1 MAQVETTNTE
11 TKQINEP
18 SKFQTHLRELVRVFG
33 EPGRLMRLVLF
44 LVWVAAF
51 FVVWLL
57 NPVQGIPYPSEVL
70 HAFKRMWALNDEKNL
85 IYNVYVTLKLNVVGL
100 FYASIISLIFSY
112 ISVMPLLRPVN
123 QMMQWFRYLPIVAFN
138 LVFLALFTIGWSMK
152 VAMLTVGMAFF
163 LITSMTGV
171 IANIPK
177 QKFELARVLNY
188 SDWKVF
194 YTVVFR
200 PTLPQMIDM
209 VAQNAAMGW
218 IMIVAIETFNRT
230 EGGIGAQIFS
240 YSSTNQ
246 LAEVYVYLFIIGI
259 VAVVEDQLFVL
270 MKRILFPYTKI
281 AERA

>member
-1 MAQVETTNTE
+1 
-11 TKQINEP
+11 
-18 SKFQTHLRELVRVFG
+18 LREVFRVFG
-33 EPGRLMRLVLF
+33 EPSTKLRLILF
-44 LVWVAAF
+44 LIWIGVF
-51 FVVWLL
+51 FLAWYF
-57 NPVQGIPYPSEVL
+57 NPVKAIPYPSEVL
-70 HAFKRMWALNDEKNL
+70 SAFKRMWALNTEKNL
-85 IYNVYVTLKLNVVGL
+85 VYNIYVTLKLNIIGL
-100 FYASIISLIFSY
+100 FYATILSLIISYFS
-112 ISVMPLLRPVN
+112 VLPALRPFN

-138 LVFLALFTIGWSMK
+138 LLFLAFFTIGIQMK
-152 VAMLTVGMAFF
+152 IAMLTIGMSFF

-171 IANIPK
+171 IASIPK

-200 PTLPQMIDM
+200 PTLPQMIEM

-218 IMIVAIETFNRT
+218 IMIVSIETFNRT
-230 EGGIGAQIFS
+230 EGGIGAQINT

-259 VAVVEDQLFVL
+259 IAVIEDQVFVW